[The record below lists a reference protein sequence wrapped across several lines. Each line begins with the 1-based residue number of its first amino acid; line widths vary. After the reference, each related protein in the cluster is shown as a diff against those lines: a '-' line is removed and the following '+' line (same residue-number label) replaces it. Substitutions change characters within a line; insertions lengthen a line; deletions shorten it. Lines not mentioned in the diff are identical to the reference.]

1 MLSTTSPRRQLL
13 DYLCARPMTNSRLT
27 QLVVAFAI
35 TGVPSVADAQR
46 STTTQ
51 SLTAEQVRNV
61 DALVTR
67 HMSARRIPGAA
78 IGIVRGG
85 HLAFTK
91 SYGTANLEIDTP
103 MSDASVFQIAS
114 VTKPFTAS
122 AIMTLAAS
130 GKLRLD
136 DSVGKFISQAPPSW
150 SGLTVRHLLTHTA
163 GIAPGAI
170 VRVGAD
176 GRITMREGIPL
187 LDIPAALALRS
198 IAESPVLFQPGAR
211 AMYCDACYVLL
222 GGVIERASG
231 QRYQEFMQSQV
242 FQPLQMSTAGILD
255 RWRIV
260 RGAVPVYTLRNGEIA
275 PWGRDSRYELNSFAG
290 IIATIAD
297 VAKWDIAL
305 RAGRVVPREALEE
318 MWTPAKLASG
328 EPVIL
333 FGDYY
338 GLGWTLGE
346 VRGHRTAEHAGASGT
361 FLLHFIDRDL
371 TVITLTNLDGPSGSQ
386 PAVLARGIAGIVDSV
401 FLPVSQ
407 VAPRADPVPATTRAI
422 REMLGDM
429 AAERASTMMT
439 AGQRTFYESLP
450 SPARAEDAALL
461 RTLSELTFVARD
473 TLTARSWLRF
483 GDAVTHIAHYSGLL
497 SGRRFVFSFWLTG
510 NGKVAYFRF
519 SPA

>member
-1 MLSTTSPRRQLL
+1 
-13 DYLCARPMTNSRLT
+13 MTNSRLA
-27 QLVVAFAI
+27 QLVIALAI
-35 TGVPSVADAQR
+35 TGAPSVAETQQA
-46 STTTQ
+46 TTTQ
-51 SLTAEQVRNV
+51 SLTAEQVLAV
-61 DALVTR
+61 DALVSR
-67 HMSARRIPGAA
+67 HMSARRIPGVA

-85 HLAFTK
+85 QLVFTK
-91 SYGTANLEIDTP
+91 SYGIANLETDTP
-103 MSDASVFQIAS
+103 MSESSVFQIAS

-122 AIMTLAAS
+122 AIMMLAAS

-136 DSVGKFISQAPPSW
+136 DSVGKFVAQAPPAW

-187 LDIPAALALRS
+187 LDIPAPLALRS

-211 AMYCDACYVLL
+211 VMYCDACYVVL

-231 QRYQEFMQSQV
+231 QTYHEFMQSQL
-242 FQPLQMSTAGILD
+242 FGPLQMSTASILD

-260 RGAVPVYTLRNGEIA
+260 RGSVPVYTLRNGEIA

-290 IIATIAD
+290 ITATVAD
-297 VAKWDIAL
+297 IAKWDIAL

-328 EPVIL
+328 QPAIL

-346 VRGHRTAEHAGASGT
+346 VRGHRTTEHAGASGT

-371 TVITLTNLDGPSGSQ
+371 TVIALTNLDGPSGSQ
-386 PAVLARGIAGIVDSV
+386 PAVLARGIAGLVDPT
-401 FLPVSQ
+401 FLPLAQ
-407 VAPRADPVPATTRAI
+407 VTPRADPHPSRTRGI
-422 REMLGDM
+422 REMLGEM
-429 AAERASTMMT
+429 AAERASPMMT
-439 AGQRTFYESLP
+439 AGHRAFFQS
-450 SPARAEDAALL
+450 SSGPARAEDAALL
-461 RTLSELTFVARD
+461 RTLSEFMFIASD
-473 TLTARSWLRF
+473 TVSARSWPRF
-483 GDAVTHIAHYSGLL
+483 GDVATEIAHYSGML
-497 SGRRFVFSFWLTG
+497 SDRRFVFSFWLTRE
-510 NGKVAYFRF
+510 GKVAYLRF